1 MMIEAGRELGSGE
14 SADLAILAL
23 VPLNEFEYFCLV
35 DSRER
40 SGGELASTAEWARA
54 LGQMVAD
61 HRLASRD
68 GGRVQQCGSGHSDV
82 ERLAVPRPRSHL
94 TCSYGVPTATAS
106 GS

>member
-1 MMIEAGRELGSGE
+1 
-14 SADLAILAL
+14 

-40 SGGELASTAEWARA
+40 SGGEAGEYGGVARA
-54 LGQMVAD
+54 HGQMVAD

-82 ERLAVPRPRSHL
+82 ERLAVPRPRSHS

>member
-35 DSRER
+35 ESRER
-40 SGGELASTAEWARA
+40 SGGRLASTAEWTRA

-61 HRLASRD
+61 HRLASCH
-68 GGRVQQCGSGHSDV
+68 GGRVQQRGSGHSDV
-82 ERLAVPRPRSHL
+82 ERLRCLGPKPLEVLVR
-94 TCSYGVPTATAS
+94 VPTATAN